1 MSLTDQI
8 PGLREAVEKEQFIR
22 DTAFLDIPEQICGID
37 VKPLTLRHVLAL
49 SLVGSPFM
57 VGGNPSPVDCAQ
69 FLWCVSTSWS
79 PHSRWRRK
87 LFIRRCR
94 RLKFSTLAKS
104 IEEFVDE
111 AFQDSPATTDCGD
124 RQSFYSFAASIV
136 DTFASEYGWPAHYI
150 IDMPAKQLFQLM
162 SVIRK
167 RKNPAAIL
175 FNPSEKVRG
184 RWLDQINSKNL

>member
-69 FLWCVSTSWS
+69 FLWCVST
-79 PHSRWRRK
+79 RWNPDSK
-87 LFIRRCR
+87 WQR
-94 RLKFSTLAKS
+94 RLFMIRCGKINAVDCVNQ
-104 IEEFVDE
+104 IDEFLRE
-111 AFQDSPATTDCGD
+111 SFQDAPPRMGGGD
-124 RQSFYSFAASIV
+124 RPSYYSYAAFMV
-136 DTFASEYGWPAHYI
+136 DTFAHQYGWTDSQTL
-150 IDMPAKQLFQLM
+150 DMPCKRAFQLLCA
-162 SVIRK
+162 IRK
-167 RKNPAAIL
+167 RNNPEATL
-175 FNPSEKVRG
+175 FNPSDSVRG
-184 RWLDQINSKNL
+184 KWLDEINRERN